1 MKGLMKI
8 LSATVLCAGMLMPIQ
23 AQALNVL
30 FFQDATLGPVPS
42 APEQALINRG
52 DTVTTETVFA
62 NFETQVAVGGW
73 DLIVFN
79 HQSSG
84 GFPAALPNF
93 QAYITAGGSAI
104 ASEWQMDAAFG
115 AMFGVTYTG
124 VINETSVTVT
134 DTGLAAGI
142 ATNPF
147 ILANPGW
154 GTYSYGMTADI
165 VTDPTAV
172 SAATFAPSG
181 NDAIVIA
188 NGGKTIMMGFL
199 NDTNPVAADG
209 AALYASAITT
219 TNQPA
224 AITVTP
230 LDGGGGGC
238 ALNTQAGFDP
248 MLPVLALLALAFLY
262 RRRSN
267 S

>member
-1 MKGLMKI
+1 MKDLMKI
-8 LSATVLCAGMLMPIQ
+8 LSAAVLCASMLIPIQ

-30 FFQDATLGPVPS
+30 FFQDSTLGPVPS

-52 DTVTTETVFA
+52 DTVTTETIFA

-79 HQSSG
+79 HQGGG
-84 GFPAALPNF
+84 GFPVALPNF
-93 QAYITAGGSAI
+93 QAYINAGGSAI
-104 ASEWQMDAAFG
+104 ASEWQRDAAFG

-124 VINETSVTVT
+124 LFNETGVTVT

-147 ILANPGW
+147 TLINPGW
-154 GTYSYGMTADI
+154 GTYSYGMTADT

-199 NDTNPVAADG
+199 NDTSPVAADG
-209 AALYASAITT
+209 VALYASAITT
-219 TNQPA
+219 TNLPA
-224 AITVTP
+224 PVAVTV

-238 ALNTQAGFDP
+238 TVNTQAAFDP